1 MSHDRA
7 HSTSVINLLEREAEL
22 AHSSPLLS
30 GDGFESAVKNRTSS
44 DGDNVSSESESES
57 DDDWDD
63 SSVKVDS
70 RALGKTILYIQME
83 YCSTT
88 LRKLIDDR
96 DIQKMAENGIWRLV
110 RQTLEALS
118 YLHYH
123 NVIHR

>member
-1 MSHDRA
+1 M
-7 HSTSVINLLEREAEL
+7 INLLERETEL

-30 GDGFESAVKNRTSS
+30 GYGFDAVVKNRTTAK
-44 DGDNVSSESESES
+44 DDNVNNSESESES

-96 DIQKMAENGIWRLV
+96 DVQQMAENGIWRLV
-110 RQTLEALS
+110 RQILEALS

-123 NVIHR
+123 NIIHR